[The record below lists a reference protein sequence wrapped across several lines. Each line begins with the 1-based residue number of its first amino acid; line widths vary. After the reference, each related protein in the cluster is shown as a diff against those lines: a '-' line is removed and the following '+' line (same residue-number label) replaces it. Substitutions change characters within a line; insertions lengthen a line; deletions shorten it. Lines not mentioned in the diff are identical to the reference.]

1 MHSFAFDDDFAYS
14 VFHSLLSGHAS
25 IIVFRPSSQNARSV
39 VVEVFSW
46 KTGLLW
52 DGLFM
57 PDMRAQGY
65 FTGLIQIACECR
77 MRHAEFKIFREPGE
91 ITATVYSEHA
101 IRLDGRD
108 VVARD
113 MDALGREPALVM
125 RWFWK
130 CSGGLPVEE
139 GIIRDR
145 LPSCPRSL
153 AGDAKPNSRSYD
165 LNASSVAAFAQNASA
180 PAAARISTITVASIA
195 PAGEVVIIPGVCDTV
210 QEQVFITLADCGDQ
224 WPGGKCTTTGTDAS
238 GTGIWTC
245 EDCPE

>member
-1 MHSFAFDDDFAYS
+1 
-14 VFHSLLSGHAS
+14 
-25 IIVFRPSSQNARSV
+25 
-39 VVEVFSW
+39 
-46 KTGLLW
+46 
-52 DGLFM
+52 M

-65 FTGLIQIACECR
+65 CTGSIPSGCECR
-77 MRHAEFKIFREPGE
+77 MRHAEFKIFREPGS
-91 ITATVYSEHA
+91 ITATAYSEHA
-101 IRLDGRD
+101 NRSVGRD
-108 VVARD
+108 VVARE

-130 CSGGLPVEE
+130 CSGGLLFKE
-139 GIIRDR
+139 GMIRDR

-153 AGDAKPNSRSYD
+153 AGDAKPNSRSND
-165 LNASSVAAFAQNASA
+165 LNASSAAASSVAAFAQNASA

-195 PAGEVVIIPGVCDTV
+195 PAKEVVIIPGVCDTV
-210 QEQVFITLADCGDQ
+210 QEQVLITLSDCGDQ